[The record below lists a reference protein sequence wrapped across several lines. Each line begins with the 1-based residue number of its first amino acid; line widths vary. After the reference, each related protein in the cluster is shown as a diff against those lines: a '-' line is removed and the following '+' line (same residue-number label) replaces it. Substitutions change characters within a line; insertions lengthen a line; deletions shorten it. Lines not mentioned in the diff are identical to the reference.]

1 MERPGSASLM
11 LNQAYS
17 ERWRPRKT
25 AFLGLP
31 VRISPGTTV
40 TTLMPSAAT
49 SARNP

>member
-1 MERPGSASLM
+1 M

-17 ERWRPRKT
+17 DRCCPRKI
-25 AFLGLP
+25 ALRGLP
-31 VRISPGTTV
+31 VRIRPGTTV